1 MESFPI
7 AIRTENEH
15 FGLRLLNLAHD
26 VIAFAILVHAAIGL
40 ATLPNGPS
48 PVLGYFV
55 PPAMAFLFLICNFL
69 ICNTGKCDRTV
80 LAGCRVF
87 LGLIATFV
95 LIAHLPFVL
104 PNLKP
109 QFPGLPPQQDRV
121 ICFFLMAYGLFLWF
135 FCPAYV
141 LGIFLYR
148 DFKDI
153 SPRMSRPILYA
164 GVACWLIAIGFLAIG
179 FVMKFNEFL

>member
-1 MESFPI
+1 MKSFPI

-48 PVLGYFV
+48 PVLGCFV
-55 PPAMAFLFLICNFL
+55 PPAMAFLFLISNFL

-80 LAGCRVF
+80 LAGCRLF

-104 PNLKP
+104 PYLKP
-109 QFPGLPPQQDRV
+109 QFPGLPLQQDRV
-121 ICFFLMAYGLFLWF
+121 ICFFLVAYGLFLWF
-135 FCPAYV
+135 YCPAYV

-148 DFKDI
+148 DYKDI
-153 SPRMSRPILYA
+153 PPRMSRPILYA
-164 GVACWLIAIGFLAIG
+164 GVTCWLITIGFLAIG
-179 FVMKFNEFL
+179 FVMKFNEIF